1 MPTLEEAA
9 NAFARDI
16 MTMNFAG
23 LMMAFTPEGMMKA
36 MAIQGQMLAQAQAS
50 GQQIP
55 QALPGQMPGTLPGQM
70 PGTLPGQMPGQ
81 IPAQALPTNCEV
93 VVGDAEGEDYPVS
106 LSFSGLSGTGLFKT
120 TWREIDGVWKVNDM
134 AIVSLTPAEGT
145 DSRE

>member
-36 MAIQGQMLAQAQAS
+36 MALQGQMLAQAQAS
-50 GQQIP
+50 GQAVP
-55 QALPGQMPGTLPGQM
+55 QPI
-70 PGTLPGQMPGQ
+70 PGQMPGQ
-81 IPAQALPTNCEV
+81 VPAQALPTSYEV
-93 VVGDAEGEDYPVS
+93 VVGEGEGGDHPVS

-120 TWREIDGVWKVNDM
+120 TWREIDGVWKVNNM
-134 AIVSLTPAEGT
+134 AIVSLTA
-145 DSRE
+145 RE